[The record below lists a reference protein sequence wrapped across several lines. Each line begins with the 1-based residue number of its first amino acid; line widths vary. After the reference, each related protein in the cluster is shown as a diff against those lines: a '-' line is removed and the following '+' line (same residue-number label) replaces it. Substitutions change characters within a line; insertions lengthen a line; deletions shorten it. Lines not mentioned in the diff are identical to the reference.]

1 MPLNTA
7 FHIKCQ
13 NTCQRECHRE
23 CTIKCQ
29 IDSCQEVEYQ
39 IQLRSMCEF
48 TCQNS
53 FRIYVETMSVVGD
66 SSKKVF
72 FDVWNIYIYIDM
84 GCAFCCEAPFYPS
97 QNHIVWIPL
106 VTSWFLH
113 SMKYSC
119 KYRESELEE
128 LFAPA

>member
-1 MPLNTA
+1 MNSHVKIVSE
-7 FHIKCQ
+7 FMSKQCQ
-13 NTCQRECHRE
+13 LLGIPRR
-23 CTIKCQ
+23 K
-29 IDSCQEVEYQ
+29 YF
-39 IQLRSMCEF
+39 LM
-48 TCQNS
+48 
-53 FRIYVETMSVVGD
+53 YG
-66 SSKKVF
+66 
-72 FDVWNIYIYIDM
+72 IYIYIDM